1 MRRLSRLASI
11 FKFQNKALVLMY
23 HRINKPFGDPWNL
36 SVSPDNFEGH
46 LRVLQENYSVVS
58 TAELAEQIKRKKI
71 IKNCVAVTFDDG
83 YLDNYITAKILLE
96 EYNIPATFFITDGNL
111 RNRKPFW
118 WDELEQI
125 IVHTEKLPSIFS
137 VSFNEKTV
145 HFDLHQ
151 EAELSDELRSKH
163 ADYKAGNPP
172 TLRVQLYVMLWRIL
186 NPLPK
191 KEQEHFFHSIRSW
204 AGIAET
210 VPGLDGCMSAEQL
223 RSLADSSLFTV
234 GGHTV
239 THPLLSSHPEEV
251 QYREI
256 TENRQFLENLTEK
269 NIEHFAYPSGDYDHI
284 TIKILKDN
292 NFSAAYTTSS
302 RPVFKKTGL
311 FEINRFQVNN
321 WGEDKFKKTLKKW
334 FSS

>member
-1 MRRLSRLASI
+1 MRRLSRFASL

-36 SVSPDNFEGH
+36 SVSPENFEGH

-58 TAELAEQIKRKKI
+58 SAELTEQIKRKKI
-71 IKNCVAVTFDDG
+71 KKNCVAITFDDG
-83 YLDNYITAKILLE
+83 YLDNYTNAKILLE
-96 EYNIPATFFITDGNL
+96 EYNIPAAFFITDGNL

-125 IVHTEKLPSIFS
+125 IVHQESLPSTFS
-137 VSFNEKTV
+137 VPINKKTI

-172 TLRVQLYVMLWRIL
+172 TLRAKLYLKLWQIF

-191 KEQEHFFHSIRSW
+191 KEQEHLLQLIRSW
-204 AGIAET
+204 AGFTET
-210 VPGLDGCMSAEQL
+210 VPGLDSCMSAEQL
-223 RSLADSSLFTV
+223 RSLADNPLFTI
-234 GGHTV
+234 GGHSV

-269 NIEHFAYPSGDYDHI
+269 KIEHFAYPSGNYDDI

-292 NFSAAYTTSS
+292 NFSAAFTTISK
-302 RPVFKKTGL
+302 PVFKKTGL
-311 FEINRFQVNN
+311 FKINRFQVNN
-321 WGEDKFKKTLKKW
+321 WSEDKFKRTLKKW